1 MNHHEQGHATTSAS
15 SLLFA
20 AILGCLNVLSA
31 CPPEQ
36 VHDTTGEMK
45 HPAGVSVEAHTDV

>member
-45 HPAGVSVEAHTDV
+45 HPAGVSVEGHTDV